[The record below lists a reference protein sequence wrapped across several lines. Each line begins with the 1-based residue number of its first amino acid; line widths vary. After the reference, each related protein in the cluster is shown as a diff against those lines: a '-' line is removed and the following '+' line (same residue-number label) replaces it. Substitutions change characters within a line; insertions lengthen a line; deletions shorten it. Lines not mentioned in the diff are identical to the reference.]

1 MGFSPCST
9 FSFGRPPPL
18 ALSGAYF
25 NTFAMRPCTLVMVAS
40 LWFTMIATF

>member
-25 NTFAMRPCTLVMVAS
+25 NTFANAS
-40 LWFTMIATF
+40 MYTSDGCLSVVHHDTF